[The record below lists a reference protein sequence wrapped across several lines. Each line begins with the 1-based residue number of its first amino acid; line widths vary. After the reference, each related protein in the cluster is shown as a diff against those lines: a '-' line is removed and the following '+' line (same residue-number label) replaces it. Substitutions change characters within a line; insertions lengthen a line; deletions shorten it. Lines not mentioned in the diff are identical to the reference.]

1 LSIIFE
7 NKYIEIHEIKK
18 KNDEF
23 EINCV
28 TNYVIDDSKD
38 SYVEVY
44 EKDSKE
50 QISEINKN
58 VKEDTVYNHIWES
71 LINNKI
77 KSEKERI
84 NKYIEDYLHKLEET
98 ISEKLY
104 SEIKMF
110 ETAIYQEMIFTQ
122 KLKNIYYFLN
132 NGATSN

>member
-1 LSIIFE
+1 MSIIFE

-28 TNYVIDDSKD
+28 TNYVIDNSKD
-38 SYVEVY
+38 SFVEVY

-98 ISEKLY
+98 ISEELY

>member
-1 LSIIFE
+1 MFK
-7 NKYIEIHEIKK
+7 NKYVEIHEIKK

-28 TNYVIDDSKD
+28 TNYVIDNSKD
-38 SYVEVY
+38 SFVEVY

-50 QISEINKN
+50 QISELNKN
-58 VKEDTVYNHIWES
+58 VKEDTEYNHIWEN
-71 LINNKI
+71 LISSKI

-84 NKYIEDYLHKLEET
+84 NKYIEDYLHKLEES

>member
-28 TNYVIDDSKD
+28 TNYVIDNSKD
-38 SYVEVY
+38 SFVEVY

-50 QISEINKN
+50 QISEINKK

-98 ISEKLY
+98 ISEELY

>member
-1 LSIIFE
+1 MSIIFE

-28 TNYVIDDSKD
+28 TNYVIDNSKD
-38 SYVEVY
+38 SFVEVY

-50 QISEINKN
+50 QISEINKK

>member
-28 TNYVIDDSKD
+28 TNYVIDNSKD
-38 SYVEVY
+38 SFVEVY

-50 QISEINKN
+50 QISEINKK